1 MKIFIDTAKLP
12 EIHEACSWGIIDGL
26 TTNPSLIRKAVEAD
40 GTGQVDMGEHI
51 KEICQAVPG
60 PVSLE
65 VVGLCTADM
74 IDEAMVL
81 YERFNPIHQNV
92 VIKIPV
98 NPNPGD
104 RESADFDGL
113 KAIAEL
119 AKRSVPVNATLVMT
133 PEQALLA
140 AKAGA
145 RYVSPFMG
153 RVDDYAKQQKELADV
168 SSSNQ
173 SGEQLVG
180 SIRRIFDN
188 YHIVCEIIAASVR
201 SVGHA
206 RAAAEAGAQ
215 IATIPFPVLRE
226 MVCHPKTEEGIR
238 RFSEDI
244 VAEYAVLFKTN
255 KKR

>member
-1 MKIFIDTAKLP
+1 MKIFIDTANLQ

-26 TTNPSLIRKAVEAD
+26 KTNPSLIRKAVEAD

-113 KAIAEL
+113 KAISEL

-140 AKAGA
+140 SKAGA

-153 RVDDYAKQQKELADV
+153 RVDDYGKQQQGLADA

-173 SGEQLVG
+173 SGKQLVG
-180 SIRRIFDN
+180 SIRRIFEN
-188 YHIVCEIIAASVR
+188 YHTVCEIIAASVR

-238 RFSEDI
+238 QFVEDI
-244 VAEYAVLFKTN
+244 VPEYAVLFKTS